1 MIDRFLSVHDIAGLA
16 QEGWGSVADAFA
28 RNFQLFGDHS
38 AAVTV
43 YHRGAKVVDLWSG
56 RNARTGRPMQPDTL
70 MSVASCSKGI
80 TATVLGVLVE
90 RGFIDPSRPIV
101 DYWPEYGA
109 SGKQATTVAMVASHR
124 AGLPYPPLGNA
135 LTGVDYFVG
144 TALTRTLA
152 HANPLWPPGEAMA
165 YHPSTAGSIMDEV
178 VRRATGVTISEHLRR
193 LIAEPLNLSMWF
205 GLPFDEVGRVE
216 FGSWTDNDTTM
227 PVEHVHTPGSYA
239 DLRVRALAEAAP
251 FEPDPE
257 DLAEVH
263 AYLSSERPGVGA
275 VTDARSLA
283 RMYAS
288 TVGEVDGI
296 RLFSETTRQRLVEPQ
311 TDEVETLIESGTA
324 GPDIRFGLGYQ
335 LPSGSM
341 RGFSPAS
348 FGHTGAGGRLGLA
361 DPDLEVGFGYI
372 CSSMRNIG
380 PSGDPR
386 WESLLKATARSA
398 G

>member
-1 MIDRFLSVHDIAGLA
+1 MTDRFLSGHEIAGVA
-16 QEGWGSVADAFA
+16 QEGWGPLADAFA
-28 RNFQLFGDHS
+28 RNFELFGGQS
-38 AAVTV
+38 AAVAV

-80 TATVLGVLVE
+80 TATVLGVLIE
-90 RGFIDPSRPIV
+90 RGFIDPSKLVV

-109 SGKQATTVAMVASHR
+109 SGKQATTMAMVASHR
-124 AGLPYPPLGNA
+124 AGLPYPPLGNG
-135 LTGVDYFVG
+135 LTGLDYFAG
-144 TALTRTLA
+144 TALARTLA
-152 HANPLWPPGEAMA
+152 RANPLWPPGEAMA
-165 YHPSTAGSIMDEV
+165 YHPSTAGSILDEV
-178 VRRATGVTISEHLRR
+178 VRRATGSTISEHLRR
-193 LIAEPLNLSMWF
+193 HIAEPLNLSMWI
-205 GLPFDEVGRVE
+205 GLPVDEVRRVE
-216 FGSWTDNDTTM
+216 FGSWADSDITM
-227 PVEHVHTPGSYA
+227 PPEQVAPPGSYA

-251 FEPDPE
+251 FEPDRE

-263 AYLSSERPGVGA
+263 AYLSAERPAVGA

-311 TDEVETLIESGTA
+311 TDAVETLIESGTA

-341 RGFSPAS
+341 RGFGPAS

-386 WESLLKATARSA
+386 WEGLLKATARCA